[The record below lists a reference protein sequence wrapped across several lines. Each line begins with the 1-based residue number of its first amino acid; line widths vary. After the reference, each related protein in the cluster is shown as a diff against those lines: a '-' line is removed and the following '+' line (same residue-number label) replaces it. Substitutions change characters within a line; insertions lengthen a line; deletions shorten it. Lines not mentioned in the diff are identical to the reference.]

1 LEKQES
7 SGMCLYFTIHDNRTM
22 KIQELQLDTHSL

>member
-22 KIQELQLDTHSL
+22 KILEFLDTHSL